1 MNYQEK
7 NPKTK
12 QLYWLATLKAQ
23 ASRVLPNYQVLLM
36 SKNYIQERTFTI
48 LES

>member
-12 QLYWLATLKAQ
+12 QLYLLATPKAQ
-23 ASRVLPNYQVLLM
+23 ASRILSNYQVLLM
-36 SKNYIQERTFTI
+36 SKNHIQERTFAI